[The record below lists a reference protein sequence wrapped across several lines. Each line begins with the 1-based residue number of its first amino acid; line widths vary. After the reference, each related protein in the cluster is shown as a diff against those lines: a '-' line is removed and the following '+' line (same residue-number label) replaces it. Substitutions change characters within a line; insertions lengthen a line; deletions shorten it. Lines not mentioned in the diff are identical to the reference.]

1 MGEQMNSRTIED
13 LRSQVARI
21 CAGEGEFQDV
31 TKVKGFAPLSPG
43 EVAVNPQFVN
53 VPQPPAATEE
63 PPLTFGRW
71 LLDQEPTTED
81 MFLLIDCARR
91 DPRFPVSGDVEEV
104 RRRLRACGAEGELLS
119 ALDDA
124 ELEWV
129 KVDPSIPF

>member
-13 LRSQVARI
+13 LRGQVARI
-21 CAGEGEFQDV
+21 CAGEGEFQDI
-31 TKVKGFAPLSPG
+31 TKVKGLAPLSPG
-43 EVAVNPQFVN
+43 EIAVNPQFAN
-53 VPQPPAATEE
+53 VPAPPAAREE

-91 DPRFPVSGDVEEV
+91 DPRFPVSGDVEDI
-104 RRRLRACGAEGELLS
+104 RRRLRACGAEGELLD
-119 ALDDA
+119 ALGLA